1 MLHIMQIME
10 YEDYGKKM
18 LIYAGIAIVGIF
30 FVLQA
35 MFGFPLFKSFESD
48 SVSDARV
55 VIKDANGNCVLEAS
69 DKIPRVLHNCPYDKE
84 DIVSITYKKGTPDI
98 RTHSPKS

>member
-1 MLHIMQIME
+1 ME

-30 FVLQA
+30 FGLQA

-55 VIKDANGNCVLEAS
+55 VIKDASGTCILEAS
-69 DKIPRVLHNCPYDKE
+69 DKIPRVIQNCPYDKE
-84 DIVSITYKKGTPDI
+84 EIVSITYKKGSPDI
-98 RTHSPKS
+98 RTHNPKS

>member
-1 MLHIMQIME
+1 MQIME

-18 LIYAGIAIVGIF
+18 VIYAGIAIVGIF
-30 FVLQA
+30 FGLQA

-69 DKIPRVLHNCPYDKE
+69 DKIPRVLHSCPYDKE

>member
-1 MLHIMQIME
+1 ME
-10 YEDYGKKM
+10 YEDYGRKM

-30 FVLQA
+30 FGLQA

-55 VIKDANGNCVLEAS
+55 VIKDSSGTCVLEAS
-69 DKIPRVLHNCPYDKE
+69 DKILRVTQHCPYDKE
-84 DIVSITYKKGTPDI
+84 EIVSITYKKGSPDI
-98 RTHSPKS
+98 RTHNPKS